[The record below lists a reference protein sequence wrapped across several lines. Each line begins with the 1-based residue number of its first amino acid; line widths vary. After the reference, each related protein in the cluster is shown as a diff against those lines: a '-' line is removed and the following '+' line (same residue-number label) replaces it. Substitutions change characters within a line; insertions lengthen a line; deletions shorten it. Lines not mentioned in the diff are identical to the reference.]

1 MAADELSF
9 HSLSEIAGLLRRR
22 EISAQ
27 ELVDQQLTRLK
38 SLEPS
43 LNSFITVTE
52 EEARGAA
59 ENADQR
65 LAHGETRGALDGV
78 PMTLKDLLWTRGVRT
93 TSGSRVCGDFVP
105 SVDAT
110 VVARLREAGAV
121 FLGKTNMH
129 EFAYGIS
136 NVNPHYGPAHNPW
149 DEDRISGGS
158 SGGSAASLAAGI
170 GFGSVGTD
178 TGGSIRIPSSL
189 CGTVGLKP
197 TYGLV
202 SRHGV
207 TPLAWSLDHVGPMA
221 RTVKDVAILL
231 DVLAGHDPK
240 DPTSRKQELAPVSS
254 DLDEIPSGL
263 LMAVHP
269 GYFFEDLDP
278 QVRKLVEAAI
288 EDLEKLGLER
298 VEASIPEIEHQGTC
312 RNVIT
317 FAEAASYHEPSL
329 QERPEAYGSATRELL
344 ELGLLV
350 RATEYLT
357 AQRARRRIVEAFGE
371 AFRGFDVLVS
381 PTVPVPAPRIGE
393 ELLVNGEKLRPG
405 LLRLPTPFNTT
416 GFPAISVPCGFTTEG
431 LPVGLQLA
439 ARPFHE
445 KRLLQIAY
453 AYETSHPWVDRHPTS
468 T

>member
-1 MAADELSF
+1 MTADDLSF
-9 HSLSEIAGLLRRR
+9 RSLSEIAGLIRSR
-22 EISAQ
+22 EVSVQ

-38 SLEPS
+38 SLEPR
-43 LNSFITVTE
+43 LNAFITVTE
-52 EEARGAA
+52 EDARVAA
-59 ENADQR
+59 ENADR
-65 LAHGETRGALDGV
+65 KLARGESPGPLHGV

-93 TSGSRVCGDFVP
+93 TSGSKVSADFVP
-105 SVDAT
+105 QEDAT
-110 VVARLREAGAV
+110 TVARLREAGAV
-121 FLGKTNMH
+121 FLGKTNLH

-136 NVNPHYGPAHNPW
+136 NVNPHYGPVRNPW
-149 DEDRISGGS
+149 NEERISGGS

-170 GFGSVGTD
+170 GYGSVGTD

-189 CGTVGLKP
+189 CGIVGLKP

-202 SRHGV
+202 SRYGV

-221 RTVKDVAILL
+221 RNVQDVAILF
-231 DVLAGHDPK
+231 DVLTGYDPK
-240 DPTSRKQELAPVSS
+240 DPTSRKRKLASVSS
-254 DLDEIPSGL
+254 ELDEIPAEL

-269 GYFFEDLDP
+269 GYFFEDLEP
-278 QVRKLVEAAI
+278 QVRKLVEAAV

-298 VEASIPEIEHQGTC
+298 IEVSIPEIEHQGTC

-317 FAEAASYHEPSL
+317 FAEAASYHEASL
-329 QERPEAYGSATRELL
+329 RERPEDYGPATRELL

-350 RATEYLT
+350 RATEYLS
-357 AQRARRRIVEAFGE
+357 AQRARRRIVEAFTE
-371 AFRGFDVLVS
+371 AFQGFDVLVS

-393 ELLVNGEKLRPG
+393 ELLGNGEKLRPG

-445 KRLLQIAY
+445 KRLLQVAY
-453 AYETSHPWVDRHPTS
+453 AYEKSHPWVDRHPNLS
-468 T
+468 

>member
-9 HSLSEIAGLLRRR
+9 RSLSEICGLIRRKEVSVR
-22 EISAQ
+22 
-27 ELVDQQLTRLK
+27 ELVDDQVTRLE
-38 SLEPS
+38 SLEPR
-43 LNSFITVTE
+43 LNAFITVTE
-52 EEARGAA
+52 EEARAAA
-59 ENADQR
+59 ENADR
-65 LAHGETRGALDGV
+65 KLARGDSPGPLHGV
-78 PMTLKDLLWTRGVRT
+78 PMTLKDLFWTRGVRT
-93 TSGSRVCGDFVP
+93 TSGSKVSADFVP
-105 SVDAT
+105 QEDAT
-110 VVARLREAGAV
+110 SVARLREAGAV
-121 FLGKTNMH
+121 FLGKTNLH

-136 NVNPHYGPAHNPW
+136 NVNPHYGPVRNPW
-149 DEDRISGGS
+149 DEERISGGS

-170 GFGSVGTD
+170 GYGSVGTD

-189 CGTVGLKP
+189 CGIVGLKP

-202 SRHGV
+202 SRYGV

-221 RTVKDVAILL
+221 RNVKDVAILF
-231 DVLAGHDPK
+231 DVLAGYDPK
-240 DPTSRKQELAPVSS
+240 DPTSRKRKLASVSS
-254 DLDEIPSGL
+254 ELDAIPAGL

-269 GYFFEDLDP
+269 GYFFEDLEP
-278 QVRKLVEAAI
+278 QVRKLVEAAV

-298 VEASIPEIEHQGTC
+298 IEVSIPEIEHQGTC
-312 RNVIT
+312 RDVII

-329 QERPEAYGSATRELL
+329 RESPEDYGPATRELL

-357 AQRARRRIVEAFGE
+357 AQRARRRIVEAFTE
-371 AFRGFDVLVS
+371 AFQGFDVLVS

-393 ELLVNGEKLRPG
+393 ELLANGEKLRPG

-416 GFPAISVPCGFTTEG
+416 GFPAISVPCGFTPEG

-445 KRLLQIAY
+445 KRLLQVAY
-453 AYETSHPWVDRHPTS
+453 AYEKSHPWVDRHPGLS
-468 T
+468 

>member
-1 MAADELSF
+1 MVVDELSF
-9 HSLSEIAGLLRRR
+9 CSLSEISSLIRGK
-22 EISAQ
+22 EVSAR
-27 ELVDQQLTRLK
+27 ELVDQQLSRLK
-38 SLEPS
+38 SLEPR
-43 LNSFITVTE
+43 LNAFITVTE
-52 EEARGAA
+52 EEARAAA
-59 ENADQR
+59 EDADR
-65 LAHGETRGALDGV
+65 KLARGESAGLLHGV

-93 TSGSRVCGDFVP
+93 TSGSKVSADFVP
-105 SVDAT
+105 QEDAT
-110 VVARLREAGAV
+110 VVARLREAGAL
-121 FLGKTNMH
+121 FLGKTNLH

-136 NVNPHYGPAHNPW
+136 NVNPHYGPVHNPW
-149 DEDRISGGS
+149 DEQRISGGS
-158 SGGSAASLAAGI
+158 SGGSAASLVAGI
-170 GFGSVGTD
+170 GYGSVGTD

-202 SRHGV
+202 SRYGV

-221 RTVKDVAILL
+221 RSVKDVAILF
-231 DVLAGHDPK
+231 DVLAAYDPK
-240 DPTSRKQELAPVSS
+240 DPTSRKRKLAPVSS
-254 DLDEIPSGL
+254 DLDGIPSGL
-263 LMAVHP
+263 LMAVHS

-278 QVRKLVEAAI
+278 QVRKLVEAAV

-298 VEASIPEIEHQGTC
+298 VEVSIPEIEQQGTC

-317 FAEAASYHEPSL
+317 LAEAASYHEPSL
-329 QERPEAYGSATRELL
+329 RERPEEYGPATRELL

-357 AQRARRRIVEAFGE
+357 AQRARRRIVEAFSE
-371 AFRGFDVLVS
+371 AFQGFDVLVS

-393 ELLVNGEKLRPG
+393 ELLTNGEKLRPG

-416 GFPAISVPCGFTTEG
+416 GFPAISVPCGFTSEG

-445 KRLLQIAY
+445 KRLLQVAY
-453 AYETSHPWVDRHPTS
+453 AYERSHRWVDRHPGKN
-468 T
+468 

>member
-9 HSLSEIAGLLRRR
+9 RSLSEIAELVRRR
-22 EISAQ
+22 DISVQ
-27 ELVDQQLTRLK
+27 ELVDQQLARLK
-38 SLEPS
+38 SLEPR
-43 LNSFITVTE
+43 LNAFITVTE
-52 EEARGAA
+52 EEARASAA
-59 ENADQR
+59 EADRR
-65 LAHGETRGALDGV
+65 LAKHESQGALDGV

-93 TSGSRVCGDFVP
+93 TSGSKVFSDFVP
-105 SVDAT
+105 DEDGTA
-110 VVARLREAGAV
+110 VARLRQAGAV
-121 FLGKTNMH
+121 FLGKTNLH

-136 NVNPHYGPAHNPW
+136 NANPHYGPVHNPW
-149 DEDRISGGS
+149 DVGRISGGS

-202 SRHGV
+202 SRYGV
-207 TPLAWSLDHVGPMA
+207 TPLAWSLDHVGPMG

-231 DVLAGHDPK
+231 DVLSGHDPK
-240 DPTSRKQELAPVSS
+240 DPTSRKSELGSVTSEI
-254 DLDEIPSGL
+254 DEIPSGL
-263 LMAVHP
+263 LMAVHRD
-269 GYFFEDLDP
+269 YFFEDLEP
-278 QVRKLVEAAI
+278 QVLRLVDTAVEA
-288 EDLEKLGLER
+288 LEGLGLER

-317 FAEAASYHEPSL
+317 FAEAASYHEPL
-329 QERPEAYGSATRELL
+329 LRERPEDYGPATRELL

-357 AQRARRRIVEAFGE
+357 AQRARRRIVEAFRE
-371 AFRGFDVLVS
+371 AFQGFDVLVS

-393 ELLVNGEKLRPG
+393 ELLTNGEKLRPG

-416 GFPAISVPCGFTTEG
+416 GFPAISVPCGFTSEG

-445 KRLLQIAY
+445 KRLLQVAH
-453 AYETSHPWVDRHPTS
+453 AYEKSHPWAGRHPS
-468 T
+468 SS